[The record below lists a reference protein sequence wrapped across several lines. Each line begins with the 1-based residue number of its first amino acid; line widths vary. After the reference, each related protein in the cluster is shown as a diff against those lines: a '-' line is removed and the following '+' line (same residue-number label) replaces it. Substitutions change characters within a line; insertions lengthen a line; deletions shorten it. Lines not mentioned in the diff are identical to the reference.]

1 MPARIDILFQKFID
15 GTCTRQEYDELMD
28 MLRENQQEERVKQM
42 LQQVYQSTSRS
53 LRSVTY
59 VDTNGLLQSPA
70 AVPVVEMPVPAK
82 RRRPW
87 RALSAAAILLL
98 LLGGGWWAL
107 NKKQGGEMV
116 QQVTTESS
124 IRKFTQRAEL
134 KYLLLPD
141 STQVWLNAASS
152 LEFPEAFQSGKREVF
167 LVGEAFFDVKHAE
180 NTPFLIHTGSVTTR
194 VVGTAFNIKA
204 YPDQPDIIVSVKRGK
219 VQVSK
224 NDQLLATLT
233 VGQQVTVTA
242 AAQQA
247 EIQPTKESRVADWTT
262 GQLSYTSRP
271 LGDILKDLE
280 RNYNVTIEL
289 TAGSLEQEIVTTSF
303 RRDIGVG
310 EALDILCGLTDA
322 QLRKENGKYLIS
334 RKQH

>member
-1 MPARIDILFQKFID
+1 MPDRIDILFQQFID

-59 VDTNGLLQSPA
+59 VDTNGLLQSPDET
-70 AVPVVEMPVPAK
+70 PVVEIAPPAGRK
-82 RRRPW
+82 RLRTIM
-87 RALSAAAILLL
+87 AAAILLL

-107 NKKQGGEMV
+107 NKKQDGEMAQHV
-116 QQVTTESS
+116 ATESS
-124 IRKFTQRAEL
+124 IRKFTQRAEQ

-141 STQVWLNAASS
+141 STQVWLNVASS
-152 LEFPEAFQSGKREVF
+152 LEFPETFQQGKREVY

-180 NTPFLIHTGSVTTR
+180 KMPFIIHTGIVTTR

-224 NDQLLATLT
+224 NDQLVATLT

-242 AAQQA
+242 ATQQA
-247 EIQPTKESRVADWTT
+247 EIQPTKESRVAEWTT

>member
-1 MPARIDILFQKFID
+1 MPARIDILFRKFIGGD
-15 GTCTRQEYDELMD
+15 CSPQEYAELMD
-28 MLRENQQEERVKQM
+28 ILVENQQEERVKAM
-42 LQQVYQSTSRS
+42 LQQVYQASSRS
-53 LRSVTY
+53 LRSVTF
-59 VDTNGLLQSPA
+59 VDTDGHLKSP
-70 AVPVVEMPVPAK
+70 VETPVVEMAAQAGRK
-82 RRRPW
+82 RW
-87 RALSAAAILLL
+87 RTLVAAATILVLL
-98 LLGGGWWAL
+98 AGGWWWLKEKPSTGLAK
-107 NKKQGGEMV
+107 NIV
-116 QQVTTESS
+116 TESS
-124 IRKFTQRAEL
+124 IRKFTQRAEQ

-152 LEFPEAFQSGKREVF
+152 LEFPETFQANKREVY
-167 LVGEAFFDVKHAE
+167 LVGEAFFDVKHAGHM
-180 NTPFLIHTGSVTTR
+180 PFLIHTGNVTTR

-204 YPDQPDIIVSVKRGK
+204 YPDQPDVVVSVKRGK
-219 VQVSK
+219 VQVNK
-224 NDQLLATLT
+224 NDQLVAILT
-233 VGQQVTVTA
+233 MGQQVTVTA

-289 TAGSLEQEIVTTSF
+289 TAGNLEQEIVTTSF

>member
-1 MPARIDILFQKFID
+1 MPMPMPA
-15 GTCTRQEYDELMD
+15 E
-28 MLRENQQEERVKQM
+28 
-42 LQQVYQSTSRS
+42 
-53 LRSVTY
+53 
-59 VDTNGLLQSPA
+59 
-70 AVPVVEMPVPAK
+70 

-87 RALSAAAILLL
+87 KALSAAAILLL
-98 LLGGGWWAL
+98 LLGSGWWAL

-116 QQVTTESS
+116 QHVATESS
-124 IRKFTQRAEL
+124 IRKFTQREEQ

-152 LEFPEAFQSGKREVF
+152 LEFPESFQSGKREVY

-180 NTPFLIHTGSVTTR
+180 NMPFLIHTGNVTTR

-204 YPDQPDIIVSVKRGK
+204 YPDQQDVIVSVKRGK
-219 VQVSK
+219 VLVSK
-224 NDQLLATLT
+224 NDQLVATL
-233 VGQQVTVTA
+233 VKGQQVTVTA
-242 AAQQA
+242 TTQQA

-280 RNYNVTIEL
+280 RNYNVTIEI

>member
-15 GTCTRQEYDELMD
+15 GTCTRQEYNELMD
-28 MLRENQQEERVKQM
+28 MLQENQHEERVKQM
-42 LQQVYQSTSRS
+42 LQQIYQSTSGS

-59 VDTNGLLQSPA
+59 VDTNGLLQSP
-70 AVPVVEMPVPAK
+70 VTETSVVEMTPPSGRK
-82 RRRPW
+82 RRRT
-87 RALSAAAILLL
+87 LMAAATILLL
-98 LLGGGWWAL
+98 LFGGWWWL
-107 NKKQGGEMV
+107 REKQNDNPSKNIV
-116 QQVTTESS
+116 TESFV
-124 IRKFTQRAEL
+124 RKFTQRSEQ

-152 LEFPEAFQSGKREVF
+152 LEFPETFQPGKREVY

-180 NTPFLIHTGSVTTR
+180 SMPFLIHTGNVITR
-194 VVGTAFNIKA
+194 VLGTAFNIKA
-204 YPDQPDIIVSVKRGK
+204 YPDQPDVIVSVKRGK

-224 NDQLLATLT
+224 NEKLVATLT

-242 AAQQA
+242 AAQQTD
-247 EIQPTKESRVADWTT
+247 IQPTKESRVADWTT

-271 LGDILKDLE
+271 LSDILKDLE

-289 TAGSLEQEIVTTSF
+289 TAASLEQEIVTTSF
-303 RRDIGVG
+303 RRDIGVE

-322 QLRKENGKYLIS
+322 QLQKENGKYLIS

>member
-1 MPARIDILFQKFID
+1 MPDRIDILFQLFID

-28 MLRENQQEERVKQM
+28 MLRENQQEERIKQM

-59 VDTNGLLQSPA
+59 VDTDGLLKSPEEI
-70 AVPVVEMPVPAK
+70 PVVEMDAPVE

-87 RALSAAAILLL
+87 KALTAAAILL
-98 LLGGGWWAL
+98 LLGGGWWTL
-107 NKKQGGEMV
+107 NKKQGGEMAQHV
-116 QQVTTESS
+116 ATESS
-124 IRKFTQRAEL
+124 IRKFTQRAEQ

-152 LEFPEAFQSGKREVF
+152 LEFPETFQQGKREVY

-180 NTPFLIHTGSVTTR
+180 KLPFIIHTGIVSTR

-224 NDQLLATLT
+224 NDQLVATL
-233 VGQQVTVTA
+233 VMGQQVTVTA

-271 LGDILKDLE
+271 LVDILKDLE

-289 TAGSLEQEIVTTSF
+289 TADSLGQEIVTTSF

>member
-1 MPARIDILFQKFID
+1 
-15 GTCTRQEYDELMD
+15 
-28 MLRENQQEERVKQM
+28 
-42 LQQVYQSTSRS
+42 
-53 LRSVTY
+53 VTY
-59 VDTNGLLQSPA
+59 VDTNGFLQSPA
-70 AVPVVEMPVPAK
+70 GVPVVEMPVPAK
-82 RRRPW
+82 QRRPW

-107 NKKQGGEMV
+107 NKKQSGEV
-116 QQVTTESS
+116 AQHVTTESS

-180 NTPFLIHTGSVTTR
+180 NIPFLIHTGSVTTR

>member
-1 MPARIDILFQKFID
+1 MPAQIDILFQKFID
-15 GTCTRQEYDELMD
+15 GTCTHKEYNELMD
-28 MLRENQQEERVKQM
+28 MLHENQQEERVKQM
-42 LQQVYQSTSRS
+42 LQQIYQSTSGS

-59 VDTNGLLQSPA
+59 VDTNGLLQSPTTETS
-70 AVPVVEMPVPAK
+70 VVEMTPPAGRK
-82 RRRPW
+82 RRRTIM
-87 RALSAAAILLL
+87 AAATMLLL
-98 LLGGGWWAL
+98 LFGGWWL
-107 NKKQGGEMV
+107 FREKQNDNLSKNIV
-116 QQVTTESS
+116 TESS
-124 IRKFTQRAEL
+124 VRKFTQRSEQ

-152 LEFPEAFQSGKREVF
+152 LEFPETFQTGKREVY

-180 NTPFLIHTGSVTTR
+180 NMPFLIHTGNVTTR

-204 YPDQPDIIVSVKRGK
+204 YPDQPDVIVAVKRGK

-224 NDQLLATLT
+224 NEKLVATLT

-247 EIQPTKESRVADWTT
+247 EIQPTKESRIADWTT

-289 TAGSLEQEIVTTSF
+289 VSADLEQEIITTSF
-303 RRDIGVG
+303 RRDIGVK
-310 EALDILCGLTDA
+310 EALDILCGLTDT
-322 QLRKENGKYLIS
+322 QLRKENGRYLIS

>member
-1 MPARIDILFQKFID
+1 MPDRIDILFQKFID
-15 GTCTRQEYDELMD
+15 GTCSRQEYDELMD
-28 MLRENQQEERVKQM
+28 MLRENQQEERIKQM
-42 LQQVYQSTSRS
+42 LQQVYQATSRS

-59 VDTNGLLQSPA
+59 VDTNGLLQSTTET
-70 AVPVVEMPVPAK
+70 PVVEMTPPAGRK
-82 RRRPW
+82 RW
-87 RALSAAAILLL
+87 RTIMAAAAILLL

-107 NKKQGGEMV
+107 NKKQGGEMAQHV
-116 QQVTTESS
+116 ATESS
-124 IRKFTQRAEL
+124 IRKFTQRAEQ

-152 LEFPEAFQSGKREVF
+152 LEFPETFQTGKREVY
-167 LVGEAFFDVKHAE
+167 LVGEAFFDVKHAAHM
-180 NTPFLIHTGSVTTR
+180 PFLIHTGNVTTR

-204 YPDQPDIIVSVKRGK
+204 YPDQPDIIVAVKRGK

-224 NDQLLATLT
+224 NEKLIATLT
-233 VGQQVTVTA
+233 MGQQVTVTA

-247 EIQPTKESRVADWTT
+247 DIQPTKESRVADWTT

-289 TAGSLEQEIVTTSF
+289 TAASLEQEIVTTSF

-310 EALDILCGLTDA
+310 EALDILCGLTDT
-322 QLRKENGKYLIS
+322 QLKKENGKYLIS

>member
-1 MPARIDILFQKFID
+1 
-15 GTCTRQEYDELMD
+15 MD
-28 MLRENQQEERVKQM
+28 LLRENQAEERVRQM
-42 LQQVYQSTSRS
+42 LQEVYQQTSRS

-59 VDTNGLLQSPA
+59 VDTNGLLQSA
-70 AVPVVEMPVPAK
+70 GVAPVVEIAPPVN
-82 RRRPW
+82 RRRTW
-87 RALSAAAILLL
+87 ASLSAAAVLVLLL
-98 LLGGGWWAL
+98 AGGWWMWRKTPAGMAK
-107 NKKQGGEMV
+107 NIA
-116 QQVTTESS
+116 TESS
-124 IRKFTQRAEL
+124 VRKFTQRAEQ

-152 LEFPEAFQSGKREVF
+152 LEFPETFQNGKREVY

-180 NTPFLIHTGSVTTR
+180 NMPFLIHTGNVMTR
-194 VVGTAFNIKA
+194 VLGTAFNIKA

-219 VQVSK
+219 VQVTK
-224 NDQLLATLT
+224 NEKLVATLT

-262 GQLSYTSRP
+262 GQLSYASRP

-289 TAGSLEQEIVTTSF
+289 TAGELEQEIVTTSF
-303 RRDIGVG
+303 RRDIGV
-310 EALDILCGLTDA
+310 EDALDILCGLTNA
-322 QLRKENGKYLIS
+322 QLRKEKGEYLIS

>member
-1 MPARIDILFQKFID
+1 MD
-15 GTCTRQEYDELMD
+15 GSCTPQEYDELMD
-28 MLRENQQEERVKQM
+28 MLRENQQEERVRNM
-42 LQQVYQSTSRS
+42 LQQVYQATSRS

-59 VDTNGLLQSPA
+59 VDTDGHLKSPA
-70 AVPVVEMPVPAK
+70 ETPVVEMGSPARPK
-82 RRRPW
+82 RRR
-87 RALSAAAILLL
+87 AMMAAAAIALVLLA
-98 LLGGGWWAL
+98 GAWWLKEKPSAEL
-107 NKKQGGEMV
+107 AKNIQ
-116 QQVTTESS
+116 TESS
-124 IRKFTQRAEL
+124 VRKFTQRAEQ

-152 LEFPEAFQSGKREVF
+152 LEFPETFQSGKREVY

-180 NTPFLIHTGSVTTR
+180 NMPFLIHTGNVTTR

-224 NDQLLATLT
+224 NDQLVATLT

-289 TAGSLEQEIVTTSF
+289 TAASLEHEIVTTSF